1 MVYRQLYDKIIY
13 IYDYMYHYVSVF
25 VNIYQHAAIIS
36 NHFIHASA
44 QSVELADLARLLG
57 FIATDSKENHGK
69 IHEDHENI

>member
-1 MVYRQLYDKIIY
+1 
-13 IYDYMYHYVSVF
+13 MYHYVSVF